1 LIVIFDAS
9 SIVGAALKAD
19 TTPMRALLAARAR
32 DTLALS
38 IALYEEIREV
48 LGRTKFADAL
58 PPERQQDILQLLSAA
73 AIWAEPDIVVI
84 DCPDP
89 DDNKY
94 LELAVSVGAS
104 VIVSSDRH
112 LLDLNP
118 WQGVMI
124 IRPAEY
130 LALS

>member
-1 LIVIFDAS
+1 
-9 SIVGAALKAD
+9 
-19 TTPMRALLAARAR
+19 MRALLATRAR

-38 IALYEEIREV
+38 SAVYVEIRE
-48 LGRTKFADAL
+48 FADAL